1 MTSWGGS
8 ARPPTPTLSGYFFFF
23 FAPQASPFVSLGNL
37 QLDDLSGRLCSL
49 EKPEVPVCFHHRP
62 QLSWSEVQPY
72 PPHPTLYWRCL
83 LTLPQPGCPSQ
94 TRTICL
100 LSSLLSWVS
109 AQQSF
114 WGEILSW
121 TTLMEWPLLHA
132 PHPAPASVLAP
143 GSESSPSAFPGW
155 ISPVS
160 PVDGRSVLWG
170 QESLPRTRGLK
181 TYFFLNS
188 GVTLATSKLFRFWV
202 SSQSFSFCLKCFSLV
217 FALWTLCLPAF
228 NFSGVSEYFGGRLWE
243 GAGWSFQ
250 GLSSGRLLS
259 GLSGCG
265 HTGLERWALPFESC
279 LHLCSF
285 LCCFSDYIRFILVW
299 TKKRWFDLVPSN
311 PSFHGNS
318 ELETSIHWVLF
329 LLLTKY
335 SDARTK
341 IQCWEILCECLYLF
355 WLWLELGLGVCV
367 CACICV
373 CMLGVFYQKYLKSF
387 RQDQIFL
394 KEWSYFFLVIIH
406 FFILIKC
413 RFF

>member
-1 MTSWGGS
+1 MC
-8 ARPPTPTLSGYFFFF
+8 
-23 FAPQASPFVSLGNL
+23 V
-37 QLDDLSGRLCSL
+37 
-49 EKPEVPVCFHHRP
+49 HHRP

-72 PPHPTLYWRCL
+72 PLPHPTLYRRCL
-83 LTLPQPGCPSQ
+83 LGLSSAVILRRDTFLNHPDGVAPPPCPSPGPSLGAGSWLWGQ
-94 TRTICL
+94 PECFSWAN
-100 LSSLLSWVS
+100 LSRVPR
-109 AQQSF
+109 
-114 WGEILSW
+114 G
-121 TTLMEWPLLHA
+121 
-132 PHPAPASVLAP
+132 
-143 GSESSPSAFPGW
+143 GW
-155 ISPVS
+155 
-160 PVDGRSVLWG
+160 SVLWG

-250 GLSSGRLLS
+250 GLSSGRLFS

-285 LCCFSDYIRFILVW
+285 LSCFSDYIRFILVC
-299 TKKRWFDLVPSN
+299 TKKGWFDLVPSN

-355 WLWLELGLGVCV
+355 WLWLEFGLGVCV

-373 CMLGVFYQKYLKSF
+373 CVLGVFYQKYLKSF
-387 RQDQIFL
+387 RQDQTFL
-394 KEWSYFFLVIIH
+394 KEWSYFFLVIH

-413 RFF
+413 RFFLEIIDLVLGMTSKTVLPRHLSWKM